1 MVDME
6 IPDVNIADLLIRI
19 QQDDPAAFES
29 LYLQMW
35 EPLFVFA
42 MKRLQSEPDAEDV
55 VQNVFAAVW
64 TRRHSLRINTGFSG
78 YLFTAVKYQV
88 LDRLNEML
96 HSPSGIEEVSQAIL
110 PELNDVMDTVLIKE
124 LQATIDKEIGELPE
138 KMRQIYLMNLE
149 EHCSISQIAE
159 RLQLS
164 EQTVRNQ
171 LNTAR
176 QRLKVSLKNA
186 MTLLFF

>member
-1 MVDME
+1 ME
-6 IPDVNIADLLIRI
+6 TPDSTIADLLVRIR
-19 QQDDPAAFES
+19 QDDAAAFES

-55 VQNVFAAVW
+55 VQNVFAAIW
-64 TRRHSLRINTGFSG
+64 TRRHSLKVQTTFKG
-78 YLFTAVKYQV
+78 YLFVAVKYQV
-88 LDRLNEML
+88 LDRINEML
-96 HSPSGIEEVSQAIL
+96 QRPAGIETLSQDIMS
-110 PELNDVMDTVLIKE
+110 EMDDVLNPMLVKE
-124 LQATIDKEIGELPE
+124 LQAIVDKEIVLLPE
-138 KMRQIYLMNLE
+138 KMRQIYLFNLE
-149 EHCSISQIAE
+149 EHLSISEIAE

-176 QRLKVSLKNA
+176 NRLKVSLRHA
-186 MTLLFF
+186 LTLLFFC

>member
-1 MVDME
+1 
-6 IPDVNIADLLIRI
+6 
-19 QQDDPAAFES
+19 
-29 LYLQMW
+29 
-35 EPLFVFA
+35 

-55 VQNVFAAVW
+55 VQNVFAAIW
-64 TRRHSLRINTGFSG
+64 TRRHSLRISTTFKG

-88 LDRLNEML
+88 LDRIEEML
-96 HSPSGIEEVSQAIL
+96 EHPSGIEVVNESIL
-110 PELNDVMDTVLIKE
+110 PEMGDILNPMLARE
-124 LQATIDKEIGELPE
+124 LQAIVDKEIDQLPE
-138 KMRQIYLMNLE
+138 RMRQIYLMNLE

-176 QRLKVSLKNA
+176 NRLKVSLKHA
-186 MTLLFF
+186 LTLLFFW

>member
-1 MVDME
+1 ME
-6 IPDVNIADLLIRI
+6 IPDSTIADLLVRIR
-19 QQDDPAAFES
+19 QDDPAAFES

-42 MKRLQSEPDAEDV
+42 MKRLESEPDAEDV
-55 VQNVFAAVW
+55 VQNVFTAVW
-64 TRRHSLRINTGFSG
+64 TRRHSLNISTTFKG

-88 LDRLNEML
+88 VDRLHEML
-96 HSPSGIEEVSQAIL
+96 QSPSGIEDVSQTIL
-110 PELNDVMDTVLIKE
+110 PELDDVLNGMLAKE
-124 LQATIDKEIGELPE
+124 LQAIIDKEIDELPE

-149 EHCSISQIAE
+149 EHCTISQIAE
-159 RLQLS
+159 RLQIS

-176 QRLKVSLKNA
+176 HRMKASLKHA
-186 MTLLFF
+186 LTLLFFW

>member
-1 MVDME
+1 
-6 IPDVNIADLLIRI
+6 
-19 QQDDPAAFES
+19 
-29 LYLQMW
+29 MW

-55 VQNVFAAVW
+55 VQNVFAAIW
-64 TRRHSLRINTGFSG
+64 TRRHSLRISTTFKG

-88 LDRLNEML
+88 LDRIEEML
-96 HSPSGIEEVSQAIL
+96 EHPSGIEVVNESIL
-110 PELNDVMDTVLIKE
+110 PEMGDILNPMLARE
-124 LQATIDKEIGELPE
+124 LQAIVDKEIDQLPE
-138 KMRQIYLMNLE
+138 RMRQIYLMNLE

-176 QRLKVSLKNA
+176 NRLKVSLKHA
-186 MTLLFF
+186 LTLLFFW

>member
-1 MVDME
+1 ME
-6 IPDVNIADLLIRI
+6 TPDATIADLLVRI
-19 QQDDPAAFES
+19 QQDDPTAFES

-55 VQNVFAAVW
+55 VQNVFATIW
-64 TRRHSLRINTGFSG
+64 TRRHSLKISTTFKG
-78 YLFTAVKYQV
+78 YLFTAVKYSV
-88 LDRLNEML
+88 LDKINEML
-96 HSPSGIEEVSQAIL
+96 QRPSGIETVSQSIL
-110 PELNDVMDTVLIKE
+110 PEINDVLNPMLLKE
-124 LQATIDKEIGELPE
+124 LQVLVDNEINQLPE
-138 KMRQIYLMNLE
+138 KMRQVYLMSLE
-149 EHCSISQIAE
+149 EHLSISQIAE

-176 QRLKVSLKNA
+176 NRLKVSLRHA
-186 MTLLFF
+186 LTLLFLS

>member
-1 MVDME
+1 ME
-6 IPDVNIADLLIRI
+6 IPDSTITDLLVRIR
-19 QQDDPAAFES
+19 QDDPAAFES

-55 VQNVFAAVW
+55 VQNVFAAIW
-64 TRRHSLRINTGFSG
+64 TRRHSLRISTTFKG

-88 LDRLNEML
+88 LDRIEEML
-96 HSPSGIEEVSQAIL
+96 ERPSGIEVVSESIL
-110 PELNDVMDTVLIKE
+110 PEMDDVLNPMLAKE
-124 LQATIDKEIGELPE
+124 LQAIADKEIDQLPE
-138 KMRQIYLMNLE
+138 KMRQIYLLNLE
-149 EHCSISQIAE
+149 EHLSISQIAE

-176 QRLKVSLKNA
+176 NRLKVSLKHA
-186 MTLLFF
+186 LTLLFFW